1 MTNKLDT
8 WFAGSNCMKS
18 ALTIYYPKQVENSPL
33 LIFAHG
39 FKGFKDWGHFPKIL
53 ESFAK
58 AGFVVVA
65 FNFSHN
71 GGTVE
76 EPIDFPNLE
85 SFSENTYLKEL
96 NDVGHI
102 LRWILT
108 NEATYFKQA
117 DLGQI
122 ALLGHSRGGGIA
134 LLAANKYTE
143 IKKVVT
149 WASVA
154 DFFERLPGSDEL
166 EKWRT
171 HGLRYIVNGRTKQN
185 MPMKFGFVKSMF
197 DHKEELSIKDAVSD
211 LNIPALV
218 VHGDKDET
226 VKLESVERICSWNKN
241 VDLVI
246 VKNCNHTF
254 NGKHPWKEKKSL
266 PTAAIEAIQATL
278 IFLKT

>member
-8 WFAGSNCMKS
+8 WFVGSDYMKS
-18 ALTIYYPKQVENSPL
+18 ALTIYYPQQANNAPL
-33 LIFAHG
+33 LLFAHG
-39 FKGFKDWGHFPKIL
+39 FKGFKDWGHFPKIQ

-58 AGFVVVA
+58 AGFIVVA

-108 NEATYFKQA
+108 NETTYFKRV

-122 ALLGHSRGGGIA
+122 SLLGHSRGGGIA
-134 LLAANKYTE
+134 LLAANKYSE

-149 WASVA
+149 WASVS
-154 DFFERLPGSDEL
+154 DFFERLPDDDEL
-166 EKWRT
+166 DKWKAS
-171 HGLRYIVNGRTKQN
+171 GVKYIVNGRTKQN
-185 MPMKFGFVKSMF
+185 MPMKFNFVKSML
-197 DHKEELSIKDAVSD
+197 DHTEALTIQTAVSN
-211 LNIPALV
+211 LNIPTLV
-218 VHGDKDET
+218 VHGDQDET
-226 VKLESVERICSWNKN
+226 VKLESAERICSWNKN
-241 VDLVI
+241 VELAI
-246 VKNCNHTF
+246 VKNCSHTF
-254 NGKHPWKEKKSL
+254 NGKHPWLKESL
-266 PTAAIEAIQATL
+266 PKATIEAIQETL
-278 IFLKT
+278 TFLKT